1 MAGRAVTLAG
11 SITLFLILTGMAALP
26 SSSVAL
32 VVARSALSGVRH
44 GFAVAAGIVAGD
56 LIFMAMAILGM
67 AALASQLGALF
78 ALIKYAAALYLI
90 WFGFALIRSQVAQAS
105 RDEHATAPKPARGGL
120 PASFAA
126 GLLLTLGDI
135 KAIFFYASLLPTFVD
150 LRALS
155 GADIALLSAVTV
167 ISVGGVKMVYAVA
180 ANRLSAKATG
190 FAYQKQVKTLAGTF
204 FVAAGGYLML
214 KP

>member
-1 MAGRAVTLAG
+1 MSVADTL
-11 SITLFLILTGMAALP
+11 TLFFVLAAMAALP

-32 VVARSALSGVRH
+32 VVARSALYGVRH
-44 GFAVAAGIVAGD
+44 GLTVAAGIVTGD
-56 LIFMAMAILGM
+56 LVFMTMAILSM

-90 WFGFALIRSQVAQAS
+90 WFGVRLIRAQRAKAPLEKRAPEPGS
-105 RDEHATAPKPARGGL
+105 RRDGL
-120 PASFAA
+120 AASFAA

-150 LRALS
+150 LGAMS
-155 GADIALLSAVTV
+155 GADVALLSIIMI
-167 ISVGGVKMVYAVA
+167 ISVGGVKVAYALA
-180 ANRLSAKATG
+180 AYRLGTTAQD
-190 FAYQKQVKTLAGTF
+190 FAYLNQAKTLAGTF
-204 FVAAGGYLML
+204 FVAAGGYLLL

>member
-1 MAGRAVTLAG
+1 MSVSGTLA
-11 SITLFLILTGMAALP
+11 LFFVLAAMAALP

-32 VVARSALSGVRH
+32 VIARSALSGVRH
-44 GFAVAAGIVAGD
+44 GLAVAAGIVAGD
-56 LIFMAMAILGM
+56 LIFMAMAILSM

-90 WFGFALIRSQVAQAS
+90 WFGVGLIRAQRGKAS
-105 RDEHATAPKPARGGL
+105 PGERTPVPVSRRGGL
-120 PASFAA
+120 VASFAA

-150 LRALS
+150 LGALS
-155 GADIALLSAVTV
+155 GADITLLSAITV
-167 ISVGGVKMVYAVA
+167 ASVGGVKVAYALA
-180 ANRLSAKATG
+180 AHRLATTAQG
-190 FAYQKQVKTLAGTF
+190 FGYLKQVKTLAGAF
-204 FVAAGGYLML
+204 FVAAGGYLLL